1 MGYHE
6 RTYTKV
12 QRVYPG
18 GSADFRGG
26 NGPLPRAIMVG
37 QGTQF
42 TMVDQYGDESTIGS
56 SGANDV
62 TRIFDGIQVAYLKTV
77 TSGVLYLLW

>member
-12 QRVYPG
+12 QRVPIG
-18 GSADFRGG
+18 GAADFRDG

-42 TMVDQYGDESTIGS
+42 TMIDQYGNESTIGS
-56 SGANDV
+56 SGAVEV

>member
-12 QRVYPG
+12 QRVHIG
-18 GSADFRGG
+18 DTADFRGG

-42 TMVDQYGDESTIGS
+42 TMVDQYGNESTIG
-56 SGANDV
+56 GLATTEV
-62 TRIFDGIQVAYLKTV
+62 TRIFDGLQPAYIKTV

>member
-18 GSADFRGG
+18 GAADFRDGK
-26 NGPLPRAIMVG
+26 GPLPRAIMVG

-42 TMVDQYGDESTIGS
+42 TMIDQYGNQSTIGS
-56 SGANDV
+56 SAATEV
-62 TRIFDGIQVAYLKTV
+62 TRIFDGLQPAYIKTV